1 MHAAIFRG
9 DTDMLLPIQTL
20 RAKPPAAWRLRRAI
34 GALFVPALALSL
46 AYGQACAARP
56 ADCVATPSASLA
68 YMSRT
73 VAVAR
78 QLQVPSDYPQSRH
91 LALEPEATRLADA
104 GIDIYGRRLRLAPD
118 AATALATMEAAAAR
132 DGVAIAAVSGYRS
145 FRYQRQLLQAK
156 LHRGI
161 DIGAALRVNTA
172 PGFSEHHT
180 GCAVDLT
187 TRDVAPADAAFAGTA
202 AYRWLTLHAADYGFH
217 LSYAAGNPHG
227 IEFEPWH
234 WRFTAMPAIEQ
245 ASVLAAAP
253 AAPSAAERSRE
264 AAAITAGTTHAS
276 FQGEPQP

>member
-1 MHAAIFRG
+1 M
-9 DTDMLLPIQTL
+9 
-20 RAKPPAAWRLRRAI
+20 
-34 GALFVPALALSL
+34 PALVLSL
-46 AYGQACAARP
+46 ACSQACAARP
-56 ADCVATPSASLA
+56 ADCAATPPASLT

-91 LALEPEATRLADA
+91 LALEPEATQLTNA
-104 GIDIYGRRLRLAPD
+104 GIDIYGRRLQLAPD
-118 AATALATMEAAAAR
+118 TATALIAMEAAAAH

-145 FRYQRQLLQAK
+145 FHYQRQLLQAK

-161 DIGAALRVNTA
+161 DIVTALRVNTA

-187 TRDVAPADAAFAGTA
+187 THAVAPADAAFAGTA

-217 LSYAAGNPHG
+217 LSYAEGNSHG

-234 WRFTAMPAIEQ
+234 WRFTAMPAAGQ
-245 ASVLAAAP
+245 TSVAIATTP
-253 AAPSAAERSRE
+253 AAPGAAERSRE
-264 AAAITAGTTHAS
+264 AAAIAAGTADA
-276 FQGEPQP
+276 FIQREP